1 MGVGLW
7 GVGRGQRRGCGKR
20 VVVVEQHRHR
30 LGGAKV
36 WDGALTSKVM
46 WQLARKTKAT
56 KEFLMARGMMF
67 EGQGRPSHTPPS
79 PMQTLNATRCAWTI
93 PRDHWKGG
101 ATCFGG
107 FTVCFR
113 QMISEPFSGCSA
125 QSGEGRIEACTKARQ

>member
-1 MGVGLW
+1 VGGGLW
-7 GVGRGQRRGCGKR
+7 GVGKGQRRGCGKR

-67 EGQGRPSHTPPS
+67 EGRGRPSHPPPS
-79 PMQTLNATRCAWTI
+79 PCKLSAPHGAHGPSLAVTERQVPRVLGSSPCAS
-93 PRDHWKGG
+93 PK
-101 ATCFGG
+101 
-107 FTVCFR
+107 
-113 QMISEPFSGCSA
+113 
-125 QSGEGRIEACTKARQ
+125 